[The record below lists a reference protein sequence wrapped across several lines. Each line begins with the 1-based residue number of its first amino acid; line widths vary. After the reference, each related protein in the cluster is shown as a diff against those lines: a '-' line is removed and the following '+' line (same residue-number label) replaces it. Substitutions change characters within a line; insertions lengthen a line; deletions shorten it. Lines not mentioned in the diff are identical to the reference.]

1 MKNKIKLKS
10 TLINGLII
18 AYNENI
24 NIDVLL
30 LYFKKWNIWKRHT
43 NKKLKV
49 SFVNNVAPYKNEIKN
64 KNKYF
69 PLFFSLEKI

>member
-1 MKNKIKLKS
+1 MKMKNKIKLKS

-30 LYFKKWNIWKRHT
+30 LYFKK
-43 NKKLKV
+43 
-49 SFVNNVAPYKNEIKN
+49 
-64 KNKYF
+64 
-69 PLFFSLEKI
+69 